1 MMAFK
6 CHFVLSLWLFF
17 CASSFLVYGG
27 GKDASS
33 GSNHSDKK
41 SLADLM
47 VEERLADRDGK
58 PLNELL
64 KFDKI
69 DKNELDAFLKENE
82 QLLDIAFADYNPQ
95 NVQLGDHAQSE
106 TPSKSNKKKASMGEQ
121 MLKKLKEK
129 LIRLFAVKKNDPV
142 MAQIMENL
150 FSFIKKIIK
159 GESPQNVKHYLLFT
173 IKIFALRERISLS
186 ENMPKNK
193 IEKNHLKLF
202 KMVLEES
209 NEQKEGNSERR
220 KTILTSLYDEVGSLE
235 IPSGIE
241 IKKSQ
246 KKGKRKSRRKKRV
259 ADIVFSLLFALAIII
274 AMCAWHWAKYKINE
288 YKTKQKGLK
297 INANLPKHTID
308 EENSGDCPI
317 CLAKFEVG
325 DEFPELQCKHKFHT
339 ECIGQWLKM
348 QNTCPYCRATTENA
362 SKGKANAQ
370 GQPQQLP
377 RGK

>member
-6 CHFVLSLWLFF
+6 CHFVLSLLLFF

-27 GKDASS
+27 KDASS
-33 GSNHSDKK
+33 GSNHSEKK

-82 QLLDIAFADYNPQ
+82 QLLDIAFDDYNPQ
-95 NVQLGDHAQSE
+95 NVQLGDHDQSE
-106 TPSKSNKKKASMGEQ
+106 TPSKSDIKKESVGEN

-129 LIRLFAVKKNDPV
+129 LIRLFAVKKNDQV

-150 FSFIKKIIK
+150 FSFIKKIK
-159 GESPQNVKHYLLFT
+159 GESPQKVKHYLLFT
-173 IKIFALRERISLS
+173 VKIFALRERISLS
-186 ENMPKNK
+186 ENMQKNK
-193 IEKNHLKLF
+193 IEINHSKLF

-235 IPSGIE
+235 MPSGIE

-246 KKGKRKSRRKKRV
+246 KKGRRKSRRKKRV
-259 ADIVFSLLFALAIII
+259 ADIVLGLLFCLAIII
-274 AMCAWHWAKYKINE
+274 AMCAWHWAKFKINE

-297 INANLPKHTID
+297 INASLAKQRID
-308 EENSGDCPI
+308 EENKGGECPI
-317 CLAKFEVG
+317 CLSEFEVG
-325 DEFPELQCKHKFHT
+325 EATELSCKHKFHT
-339 ECIGQWLKM
+339 ECIGQWIELHK
-348 QNTCPYCRATTENA
+348 TCPYCRATIEKE
-362 SKGKANAQ
+362 SSGKANAQ